1 MQLEVAYSVRIK
13 TMIQGAINIIYKE
26 SVRSIVIDT
35 WAIVECWNVLI
46 TYRGFICDYHEVR
59 L

>member
-13 TMIQGAINIIYKE
+13 TMIQGAINTIYKE

-35 WAIVECWNVLI
+35 WAIVEYWNVFI
-46 TYRGFICDYHEVR
+46 TYRGFICD
-59 L
+59 

>member
-46 TYRGFICDYHEVR
+46 TYRGFICD
-59 L
+59 